1 MQIKIKMFLIGLQ
14 ADTLELEHP
23 YLKGTHYK
31 PSFTTMEN
39 NDVEFLHLSTFQ
51 TNRLDFP
58 PAWSLRFI
66 VKRPELETMSS

>member
-39 NDVEFLHLSTFQ
+39 NDVESLHLNTFQ
-51 TNRLDFP
+51 RDLCSQREQISWTSLP
-58 PAWSLRFI
+58 PGHWGS
-66 VKRPELETMSS
+66 